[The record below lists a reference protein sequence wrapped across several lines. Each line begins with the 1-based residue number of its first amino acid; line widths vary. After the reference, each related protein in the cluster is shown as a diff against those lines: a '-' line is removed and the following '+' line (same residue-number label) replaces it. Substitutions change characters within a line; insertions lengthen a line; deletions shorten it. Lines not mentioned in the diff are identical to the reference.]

1 MYSSAMPAD
10 RKLEHLSKVQMFSSL
25 NKKELRLIARATD
38 VVTVP
43 AGTEI
48 VTEGT
53 AGHEFYL
60 VLSGEAS
67 VRRNGRKVA
76 TLGPG
81 RYFGEL
87 ALLDRG
93 PRSATVV
100 AGTDMELAVIG
111 QREFSSVLEDVP
123 AVAHKLLVSMAARLR
138 DADTKTVSH

>member
-1 MYSSAMPAD
+1 MAAD
-10 RKLEHLSKVQMFSSL
+10 RKLDHLSHVQMFSSL
-25 NKKELRLIARATD
+25 NKKELGMISRAAD
-38 VVTVP
+38 VVKVP

-53 AGHEFYL
+53 IGHEFYL
-60 VLSGEAS
+60 VMAGEAA
-67 VRRNGRKVA
+67 VRRNGRKVT

-93 PRSATVV
+93 PRSATVI
-100 AGTDMELAVIG
+100 AESDMDLVVIG
-111 QREFSSVLEDVP
+111 QREFMGVLDEVP

-138 DADTKTVSH
+138 EADTKAVSH

>member
-1 MYSSAMPAD
+1 MAVD

-25 NKKELRLIARATD
+25 NKRELRLIAKATE
-38 VVTVP
+38 VINVK

-48 VTEGT
+48 VREGT
-53 AGHEFYL
+53 PGHEFYL
-60 VLSGEAS
+60 VVDGQAA

-100 AGTDMELAVIG
+100 AETDMELALLG
-111 QREFSSVLEDVP
+111 QREFLGVLNAVP
-123 AVAHKLLVSMAARLR
+123 AVSQKLLVSMAARLR
-138 DADTKTVSH
+138 EADARALSN